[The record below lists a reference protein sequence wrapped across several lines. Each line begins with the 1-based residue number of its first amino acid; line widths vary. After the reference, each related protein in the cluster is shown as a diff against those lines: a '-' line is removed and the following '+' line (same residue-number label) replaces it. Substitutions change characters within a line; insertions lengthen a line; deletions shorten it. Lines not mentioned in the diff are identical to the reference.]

1 MSTEELSSMSAERL
15 SSTGTAAVV
24 WQARG
29 QAPLGRGRGSFLVAV
44 SSSGRCLEMNGA
56 PTEPTER
63 YVSDVDG
70 CEEGRGGVKV
80 SGVRHNGDA
89 SVRLL
94 PPSQI
99 GDFQRRPWQPQGS
112 GCRQHQP
119 LSPVQVRVVAACL
132 SWTRAH
138 SLPPSIIE
146 TPTSPAPS
154 RSLIIVLDITTLAV
168 AFHGHLF
175 IVPGRALRRRRQ

>member
-1 MSTEELSSMSAERL
+1 MVEYREVIVDEYRGIIVDECREIIVDGHSSGGVAGPG
-15 SSTGTAAVV
+15 SSTA
-24 WQARG
+24 
-29 QAPLGRGRGSFLVAV
+29 GSRQRQLPGCRLFEREMP
-44 SSSGRCLEMNGA
+44 GMNGA

-154 RSLIIVLDITTLAV
+154 PLPHHCS
-168 AFHGHLF
+168 
-175 IVPGRALRRRRQ
+175 